1 MYVKSIKKLCVYIRA
16 PIQSNCNCFL
26 HSQPSQE
33 KLPPHIKADMLW
45 RYKLFLHTQKVL
57 LFIIEGS
64 IRVSGIEHIHD
75 VFSVLSA
82 VFIVLIII
90 ATFIC
95 PLCSIAPD
103 NTCITSCNLQNNSVT
118 QISLSRFQ
126 RLCSKRL
133 DNLFSLT

>member
-1 MYVKSIKKLCVYIRA
+1 M
-16 PIQSNCNCFL
+16 
-26 HSQPSQE
+26 
-33 KLPPHIKADMLW
+33 
-45 RYKLFLHTQKVL
+45 L

-103 NTCITSCNLQNNSVT
+103 NTCITSCNFQNNSA
-118 QISLSRFQ
+118 
-126 RLCSKRL
+126 RL
-133 DNLFSLT
+133 DITIQTSEIMLLRVLMIYFL